1 MKPMKSSKV
10 RSWVARFLP
19 QFALFG
25 TLCAAEPDAA
35 EFNKAAFDGNLERLE
50 ELLVKDPAI
59 LNSTGER
66 GTALGA
72 AVFLARKDV
81 VEFLLSKG
89 ADVELPTAQ
98 SDVPKG
104 SDDSLPRQLSRTP
117 LHLAAF
123 QGDEEITKL
132 LLAAKAN
139 PSAMSEDGTTPLHTA
154 AAYDRTEIVKVLIDG
169 KADFNAR
176 DKDEA
181 TPLHYAAALGKP
193 ETYAALV
200 AVGADVNAVARKGP
214 YAGKTPRQM
223 AKQRFE
229 PAHADPALAKS
240 VISMRTLVLA
250 FHEFAQ
256 KHGSFPSEVTA
267 KVLGKTFGG
276 SVKMNPASADDF
288 LNQVALEY
296 SEPAALSVCTTGDGA
311 GKRWI
316 CSYIPG
322 AAPTSDPKR
331 PVALLPLIHG
341 KPLFD
346 AAALSGKAVIAF
358 ADCSVRSFPI
368 EPDGRVLIDG
378 LDIFDPKQPYWE
390 NSKPNIMWP
399 RPPER

>member
-1 MKPMKSSKV
+1 MKSSAV
-10 RSWVARFLP
+10 CSWITRCLAQL
-19 QFALFG
+19 ALCG
-25 TLCAAEPDAA
+25 TLCAAEPDAV
-35 EFNKAAFDGNLERLE
+35 EFNKAAFDGNLERVM
-50 ELLVKDPAI
+50 ELLAKDPAL
-59 LNSTGER
+59 LNGTGES

-89 ADVELPTAQ
+89 ANVELP
-98 SDVPKG
+98 SPESGVPKG
-104 SDDSLPRQLSRTP
+104 SEDQMPRPLNRTP
-117 LHLAAF
+117 LHLAAY
-123 QGDEEITKL
+123 QGYADITKL

-154 AAYDRTEIVKVLIDG
+154 AAYDRTEIVKLLIDG
-169 KADFNAR
+169 KANFNAR

-181 TPLHYAAALGKP
+181 TPLHYAATQGRPA
-193 ETYAALV
+193 TYAALV
-200 AVGADVNAVARKGP
+200 TAGADVDAVARKGP

-223 AKQRFE
+223 ATERFE
-229 PAHADPALAKS
+229 PNLPDPALAKS
-240 VISMRTLVLA
+240 INSMSTLVLA

-256 KHGSFPSEVTA
+256 KHASFPSEVTA
-267 KVLGKTFGG
+267 KALEKTFPG
-276 SVKMNPASADDF
+276 SVKLDPSSADDF

-296 SEPAALSVCTTGDGA
+296 SEPASLSACMTGDA
-311 GKRWI
+311 VNKRWI

-346 AAALSGKAVIAF
+346 AAVLSGKAVIAF

-368 EPDGRVLIDG
+368 EPDGRVLING
-378 LDIFDPKQPYWE
+378 LDIFDPKHPYWE
-390 NSKPNIMWP
+390 NSKPHIMWP
-399 RPPER
+399 QPPER